1 VPFATLNTDPAAVDQ
16 MGEIFAV
23 TTVHDRRL
31 WAVMERIGMKSHD
44 DFDYPA
50 FPGGHRLQRH
60 CLYRLTRAVW
70 QQV

>member
-1 VPFATLNTDPAAVDQ
+1 
-16 MGEIFAV
+16 
-23 TTVHDRRL
+23 
-31 WAVMERIGMKSHD
+31 MERIGMKSHD

-60 CLYRLTRAVW
+60 CLYRLTRAVR